1 MKETAIALGVS
12 RMGHTEIS
20 EVGPRR
26 KRNRRYKGKKDLSE
40 RRESR
45 GGEDGGKDRCGQ
57 DPL

>member
-1 MKETAIALGVS
+1 ME
-12 RMGHTEIS
+12 HTEIS

-40 RRESR
+40 WREIR
-45 GGEDGGKDRCGQ
+45 AGEDGGKDMCGQ